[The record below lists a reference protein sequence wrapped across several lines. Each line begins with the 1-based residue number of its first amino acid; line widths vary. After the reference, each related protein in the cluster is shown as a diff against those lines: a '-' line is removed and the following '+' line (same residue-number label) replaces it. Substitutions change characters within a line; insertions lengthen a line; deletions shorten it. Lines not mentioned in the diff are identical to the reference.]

1 MDLGT
6 LLATLGG
13 VGALIG
19 AAVSVVYTRVQG
31 ISGTTDTLRQ
41 RIDTLA
47 EDNKAKDTLIMDLKE
62 QVKTLTDLVTSK
74 ADVETV
80 KLQLDKVQATLN
92 LIAEKVGV
100 VGS

>member
-47 EDNKAKDTLIMDLKE
+47 EDNKTKDALIMDLKE
-62 QVKTLTDLVTSK
+62 QVRTLTDLVTSK
-74 ADVETV
+74 ADVESV
-80 KLQLDKVQATLN
+80 KKQLDMVQSTLN
-92 LIAEKVGV
+92 KIAEKVGV
-100 VGS
+100 VSP